1 MGESKNSGHCS
12 LWDTRQCQSVNQK
25 VCEIVLR
32 RSDGSKEYDP
42 HVDEDCSG
50 CNESLSPLVGPYGSV
65 GPGVAGFFFMVRE
78 GIHSMGLGNH
88 YVGDGTHPDLE

>member
-1 MGESKNSGHCS
+1 MGQAAVSKRKSKGLRKRLAPQRRVKES
-12 LWDTRQCQSVNQK
+12 
-25 VCEIVLR
+25 
-32 RSDGSKEYDP
+32 DP

-65 GPGVAGFFFMVRE
+65 GPGVAGFFFMVWQ

-88 YVGDGTHPDLE
+88 YVGDGTYPDLE